1 MKAVILAAGRGSRLK
16 PLTDEQPK
24 PFVKIVGVHLI
35 ESILDNLIKLGIT
48 EAVIAVGYLKE
59 YFYSYLGSAYKTM
72 QIQYVEVPEWETVN
86 NSVTL
91 LKTENAIGDDGF
103 ILVEGDEY
111 FLDAFLPK
119 EYVLDEKN
127 YWVGTKQP
135 ETGSLLHADD
145 QNKLVDLQIVRDPDV
160 AKGMVGWYKSC
171 GVVKIARA
179 YKKLF
184 FERLGEFVNENAENK
199 NQYYDIFIRQHIT
212 EFPITLHLLPE
223 SVIWGEIDTPED
235 IKKLEVYIEQSKKLS
250 NYLAENENV

>member
-111 FLDAFLPK
+111 FLDAF
-119 EYVLDEKN
+119 
-127 YWVGTKQP
+127 
-135 ETGSLLHADD
+135 SS
-145 QNKLVDLQIVRDPDV
+145 R
-160 AKGMVGWYKSC
+160 
-171 GVVKIARA
+171 
-179 YKKLF
+179 KKA
-184 FERLGEFVNENAENK
+184 V
-199 NQYYDIFIRQHIT
+199 QT
-212 EFPITLHLLPE
+212 EFAYC
-223 SVIWGEIDTPED
+223 VDFFFFGGCFCFGFRFF
-235 IKKLEVYIEQSKKLS
+235 
-250 NYLAENENV
+250 YLVQNFFF